1 MTSKVAHT
9 IRNVLHVDD
18 DPDMLQLVSKHLS
31 KNFNVHSIVD
41 PTQAIDHLVGS
52 GCRLV
57 ILDIQMG
64 EYNGLDLLR
73 TIKRLDG
80 GILVVMLTGLVSIES
95 VLVSMRDGA
104 EACLFK
110 PLNDPKE
117 LLDTMEECAAKVMR
131 WHRSVNELLSRRATE
146 NSRMRQ
152 SVSSIPSWPD
162 TGSLTLPGAHAVSR

>member
-1 MTSKVAHT
+1 MTSKLAHT
-9 IRNVLHVDD
+9 VRNVLHVDD
-18 DPDMLQLVSKHLS
+18 DPNMLQLVSKYLS
-31 KNFNVHSIVD
+31 KDFNVQSIVD
-41 PTQAIDHLVGS
+41 PTQAIDHLVSS

-117 LLDTMEECAAKVMR
+117 LIETMEECATKVLR

-152 SVSSIPSWPD
+152 SVSTIPAWP
-162 TGSLTLPGAHAVSR
+162 TGEAHVMPGSSNLIH

>member
-1 MTSKVAHT
+1 MTSNLTQTVK
-9 IRNVLHVDD
+9 NVLHVDD
-18 DPDMLQLVSKHLS
+18 DPDMLQLVSKYLS
-31 KNFNVHSIVD
+31 KSFNVHSIAD
-41 PTQAIDHLVGS
+41 PTQAIDHLVS
-52 GCRLV
+52 TGCRLV

-64 EYNGLDLLR
+64 EHNGLDLLR

-110 PLNDPKE
+110 PLRDPSE
-117 LLDTMEECAAKVMR
+117 LTEAMEECATKVLR
-131 WHRSVNELLSRRATE
+131 WHRSVNELLTRRAVE

-152 SVSSIPSWPD
+152 VVMNAVPTWPIANIDTPVNSMGSI
-162 TGSLTLPGAHAVSR
+162 